1 MLLRSW
7 LIAGA
12 LAATAVLATGCGS
25 PEERAPIER
34 AALDDWR
41 IKPGVRVG
49 SMDRA
54 SSELDLAQAYGY
66 ANVRDSI
73 ITLGEGERA
82 RGTLVFPTD
91 PQRRL
96 EIIWGDAALKR
107 EPQRIVLRGE
117 RSRWM
122 LPGDISLGTSLADL
136 ERMNGRPFRLSGFGW
151 DYSGA
156 VISWNGGALDSLL
169 TGVKLYL
176 EPRIENRAG
185 RANRRV
191 QGDKPFDSTNP
202 DVRSLDPRVYQI
214 FVDLAPPVP
223 GRTP

>member
-7 LIAGA
+7 LIAGS
-12 LAATAVLATGCGS
+12 LAAASVVAAGCGS

-49 SMDRA
+49 SMNRA

-96 EIIWGDAALKR
+96 EIIWGDPALKR
-107 EPQRIVLRGE
+107 EPQRVVLRGARCFRAE
-117 RSRWM
+117 AAQSTGQRRTARLCGQSRFFQRVF
-122 LPGDISLGTSLADL
+122 SQA
-136 ERMNGRPFRLSGFGW
+136 R
-151 DYSGA
+151 GA
-156 VISWNGGALDSLL
+156 Q
-169 TGVKLYL
+169 K
-176 EPRIENRAG
+176 G
-185 RANRRV
+185 RA
-191 QGDKPFDSTNP
+191 
-202 DVRSLDPRVYQI
+202 
-214 FVDLAPPVP
+214 
-223 GRTP
+223 